1 MQTAHAQILPSLGV
15 SDPVWTTLN
24 SKGTAKIDYYI
35 GVPNYKSYVKLPA
48 RFVLDPLPWN
58 MNGRLYEGN
67 MPRYLEPLKKFLD
80 EHPGHK
86 CNFLLY
92 SCESNE
98 EQNLRFT
105 TYQSERLSDY
115 FTYVDTAFGQKYLN
129 KIIPHSDFNPLFQ
142 NLQPDSSEGIYEG
155 SMIVYRSCVLVEL
168 VKEKPINNLM
178 AQVTAFYARPSDACD
193 CDIAP
198 VYPGGMEGLYNFLAQ
213 RMDYSVVGPA
223 DVIGVVLVEF
233 DIEPD
238 GSVANAELKNSLFTA
253 LDEQALHIVKE
264 MPRWQPAFKDGSP
277 VRCRYLIPFR
287 YFL

>member
-1 MQTAHAQILPSLGV
+1 
-15 SDPVWTTLN
+15 
-24 SKGTAKIDYYI
+24 
-35 GVPNYKSYVKLPA
+35 
-48 RFVLDPLPWN
+48 
-58 MNGRLYEGN
+58 
-67 MPRYLEPLKKFLD
+67 
-80 EHPGHK
+80 
-86 CNFLLY
+86 LLY

-105 TYQSERLSDY
+105 TYQGERLSDY
-115 FTYVDTAFGQKYLN
+115 FAYVDTAFGQKYLN

-142 NLQPDSSEGIYEG
+142 NLQPDSSEGIYG
-155 SMIVYRSCVLVEL
+155 GKMIVYRSCVLVEL
-168 VKEKPINNLM
+168 VEEKNIYPS
-178 AQVTAFYARPSDACD
+178 AQITAFYASPSDACD

-253 LDEQALHIVKE
+253 LDEQALHIVTE

-287 YFL
+287 YSM